1 MEDENDT
8 VTRARLAE
16 VWKVSLPTI
25 DDWVRRGCPIHKEG
39 DKGKACE
46 FSLIAVKK
54 WRVRDLAIRSGA
66 DVTELDRKGLEHG
79 NGLRGLV
86 QHAPEHFL
94 RYAFRVGTHV
104 FKEDLEEL
112 GLNDRQAK
120 LGTLGIFLVLSYI
133 YEQWLASDAFNEQ
146 VKHDL
151 HEDLDSVFRLM
162 GSSWFKGQSLPPI
175 NCSVG
180 EKELP
185 EPLIEY
191 CEELHREKALPAQ
204 RARRGSAELRQG
216 FDAGFNQRNV

>member
-25 DDWVRRGCPIHKEG
+25 VDWVRRGCPIHKKG

-86 QHAPEHFL
+86 QHF
-94 RYAFRVGTHV
+94 GTV
-104 FKEDLEEL
+104 
-112 GLNDRQAK
+112 
-120 LGTLGIFLVLSYI
+120 
-133 YEQWLASDAFNEQ
+133 
-146 VKHDL
+146 
-151 HEDLDSVFRLM
+151 
-162 GSSWFKGQSLPPI
+162 P
-175 NCSVG
+175 
-180 EKELP
+180 
-185 EPLIEY
+185 
-191 CEELHREKALPAQ
+191 
-204 RARRGSAELRQG
+204 
-216 FDAGFNQRNV
+216 